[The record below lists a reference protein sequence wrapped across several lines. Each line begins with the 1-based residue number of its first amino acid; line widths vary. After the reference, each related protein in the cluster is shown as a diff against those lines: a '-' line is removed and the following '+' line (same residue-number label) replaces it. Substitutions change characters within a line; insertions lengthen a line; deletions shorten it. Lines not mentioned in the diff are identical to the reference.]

1 MAHLPVQSTYVYFIY
16 SIWFCMLMPFS
27 SKLVGTSYNQH
38 RNQILGHWHIS
49 IHSLSYLSS
58 LTNHLLAGSVLEWIE
73 TIKHSSFQFAQK
85 WWTPYF
91 TANLYNQ
98 TIVINHQMLGYP
110 EFTTKTTVPRTH
122 KCDRPWFNLGS
133 YRSFVFFVSPIC
145 WFLCVSNVFDSQG
158 VVLCFDH
165 DSHHL

>member
-1 MAHLPVQSTYVYFIY
+1 MFTSFTVFGFACWCFA
-16 SIWFCMLMPFS
+16 
-27 SKLVGTSYNQH
+27 SKLVGTSYNQY
-38 RNQILGHWHIS
+38 RNQISGHWHIS
-49 IHSLSYLSS
+49 IHILSYLSS

-73 TIKHSSFQFAQK
+73 TIKHSSFRFAQK

-122 KCDRPWFNLGS
+122 THKCDRPWFNLGS

-145 WFLCVSNVFDSQG
+145 WFLVFLCVSFACSIRKG
-158 VVLCFDH
+158 GGTLFDH
-165 DSHHL
+165 DS